1 MPPRH
6 DPAGLATLEWL
17 LVIAAAGGFA
27 AAMTIA
33 FQNLLDD
40 APRTP
45 PDPAGRLIDAG
56 IDAARISSEAIAPQI
71 IAETSADDTALA
83 EAHAALATLERQCE
97 DLASA
102 YPDTLEAAS
111 WAWSTVPIDIP
122 APPPTTA
129 PTTEPTPT
137 TAPDETAPTTVTLAP
152 GTETTL
158 GTGDA
163 PQTSGRWVCRISRPP
178 R

>member
-71 IAETSADDTALA
+71 IAETSADDTAQA
-83 EAHAALATLERQCE
+83 DAHAALATLERQCE
-97 DLASA
+97 DLVSA
-102 YPDTLEAAS
+102 YPDTLAAAR
-111 WAWSTVPIDIP
+111 WTWDTVPIDIP
-122 APPPTTA
+122 PPPTTV
-129 PTTEPTPT
+129 
-137 TAPDETAPTTVTLAP
+137 PDDTAPTTVTLAP

-158 GTGDA
+158 GPGSL
-163 PQTSGRWVCRISRPP
+163 PQTSGRWVCRISHSP

>member
-6 DPAGLATLEWL
+6 DLAGLATLEWL

-27 AAMTIA
+27 AAMTVA

-40 APRTP
+40 AARTP
-45 PDPAGRLIDAG
+45 LDPGGRLIDAG
-56 IDAARISSEAIAPQI
+56 IDAARISDEAIAPQI
-71 IAETSADDTALA
+71 VLETSADDTALA
-83 EAHAALATLERQCE
+83 EARATLATLERHCE

-102 YPDTLEAAS
+102 YPDTLAAAS
-111 WAWSTVPIDIP
+111 WTWDTVPIDIP
-122 APPPTTA
+122 PPPPTTA

-137 TAPDETAPTTVTLAP
+137 TLPGALTPTTVTLAP

-158 GTGDA
+158 GPGSL
-163 PQTSGRWVCRISRPP
+163 PQTSGRWVCQIGRPP

>member
-27 AAMTIA
+27 AAMTVA

-40 APRTP
+40 AARTP
-45 PDPAGRLIDAG
+45 LDPAGRLIDAG
-56 IDAARISSEAIAPQI
+56 IDAARISSEAITPQI
-71 IAETSADDTALA
+71 VLETSTDDTALA
-83 EAHAALATLERQCE
+83 EARATLATLKQRCQ

-102 YPDTLEAAS
+102 YPDTLAAAS
-111 WAWSTVPIDIP
+111 WTWDTVPIDIP
-122 APPPTTA
+122 PPPPTAA

-137 TAPDETAPTTVTLAP
+137 TAPDQTAPTTVTLAP
-152 GTETTL
+152 DTSTTL
-158 GTGDA
+158 VPGDM
-163 PQTSGRWVCRISRPP
+163 PQTSGRWVCQISRSP

>member
-27 AAMTIA
+27 AAMTVA

-40 APRTP
+40 AARTP

-56 IDAARISSEAIAPQI
+56 IDAARISDKAITPQI
-71 IAETSADDTALA
+71 IAETSDDDTALA
-83 EAHAALATLERQCE
+83 DAHATLATLERHCE
-97 DLASA
+97 DLPSA
-102 YPDTLEAAS
+102 YPDTLAAAS
-111 WAWSTVPIDIP
+111 WTWDTVPIDIAP
-122 APPPTTA
+122 PPPTTA

-137 TAPDETAPTTVTLAP
+137 TAPDPTAPATVTLAP
-152 GTETTL
+152 GPTTTL
-158 GTGDA
+158 APGDV
-163 PQTSGRWVCRISRPP
+163 PQTSGRWVCQISRPP